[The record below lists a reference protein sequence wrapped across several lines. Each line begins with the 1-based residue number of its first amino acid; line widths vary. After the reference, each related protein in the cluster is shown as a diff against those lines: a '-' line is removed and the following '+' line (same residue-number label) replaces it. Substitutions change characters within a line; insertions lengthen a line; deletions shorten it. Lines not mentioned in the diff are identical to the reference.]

1 MRARLHEHIANVW
14 VQKGEKQE
22 SLKALDPADM
32 ETEYEKYF
40 PSE

>member
-1 MRARLHEHIANVW
+1 MLLNFGWYDSKLLVKKEAI
-14 VQKGEKQE
+14 
-22 SLKALDPADM
+22 KALDSSDM